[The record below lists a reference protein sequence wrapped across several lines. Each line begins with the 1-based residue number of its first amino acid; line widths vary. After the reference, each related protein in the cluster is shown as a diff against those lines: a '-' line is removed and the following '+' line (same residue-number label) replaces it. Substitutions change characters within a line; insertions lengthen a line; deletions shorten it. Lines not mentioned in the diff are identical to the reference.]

1 MSYSGHIPQE
11 GVGVLFQNDEKKHP
25 KAPDMSG
32 QIMIDGKVVKLA
44 AWTRSTSSGKT
55 LISLKVD
62 NWMPSKDAKRP
73 YTREVK
79 DDNDVPF

>member
-1 MSYSGHIPQE
+1 
-11 GVGVLFQNDEKKHP
+11 
-25 KAPDMSG
+25 MSG
-32 QIMIDGKVVKLA
+32 QIMINGQVVKLA

-62 NWMPSKDAKRP
+62 NWMASKDAKRP
-73 YTREVK
+73 YVKEVK

>member
-1 MSYSGHIPQE
+1 MSYAGHIPSE
-11 GVGVLFQNDEKKHP
+11 GAGVLFQNDDKKHP

-32 QIMIDGKVVKLA
+32 QIMINGQVVKLA

-62 NWMPSKDAKRP
+62 NWMASKDAKRP
-73 YTREVK
+73 YVKEVK